1 MRAGAVRPFV
11 AAAGV
16 ATVLLACAVVFN
28 SLAWV
33 DRTFPGF
40 MLLDNRVVPSIAL
53 PHWAGAPQLFQ
64 SQVRAVDGKAVATAD
79 EVYDAVEGSAPGRS
93 FTYRLR
99 SPWGAERVERVKS
112 IAFGAT
118 DWLLL
123 FGAFLVNGVVFIA
136 IGLLVFRLSPER
148 PASAAVLVATASA
161 GLFVLTA
168 IDLYGPHLFF
178 RLHVLAECAMG
189 AGFLHLALV
198 FPTERLR
205 ERRRRLLV
213 LIYGLTGGLVLTY
226 EVLLGNPT
234 AYTMLHLA
242 ASTLQVVGCV
252 AMVAAI
258 VHDFFATSSPL
269 VRRQIGVVALG
280 ATAGMVV
287 PALLWA
293 ASAVLGGG
301 VSVNAAAFSAFLFP
315 LSLGYAV
322 IQRDLFEIDL
332 VLRRSITYVV
342 VVVAT
347 ASFYIAL
354 LAMAGWTLGVHT
366 FAGERPAL
374 VVALNV
380 VLLFALSPIR
390 ARVQEAVDYVFFR
403 RGYDP
408 QDAITQL
415 SRALEGTR
423 DVGAVVA
430 ETTRLLQQTFFP
442 QTCVLFEVGEDGTL
456 TPIPLHGSGSAARC
470 GALALPASLER
481 GLEAGRATSRYAWDE
496 KPREA
501 AAFWQSSGA
510 EVVVPVRHA
519 ERTEWIIA
527 LGAKESG
534 YSYNLHDSALLE
546 TMARQVALAMATAR
560 AFGDLERLNA
570 DLERQVEGRTREL
583 GIANRE
589 LEGSVA
595 RLRRAYAMLEES
607 QKSLVR
613 ADRLATLGRLT
624 AGIAHEV
631 NTPLG
636 AVMNA
641 LQLLQDLAR
650 EYSESI
656 GDPQVTPDD
665 HRQIATEISETAAS
679 AAGWAGRAAT
689 FVSRVKGHGREPLAG
704 ESRRFTIAE
713 VAEEVRCLLDHRLQ
727 ASSCRLVYAED
738 PAGIDLVGDPA
749 RLGHVLLN
757 LVQNAAE
764 AYDELAAEDGRIEV
778 SAVRDADGEG
788 VVVEVRDYAG
798 GVPAE
803 IADRI
808 FEELFTTK
816 EPGKGTGLGLWIVR
830 NVVEQSF
837 AGEISLR
844 PVDGPGTCF
853 HVVLRNQTTEAEE
866 RRSKPSPADLGA
878 PRQE

>member
-1 MRAGAVRPFV
+1 MSGRAVRSFV

-16 ATVLLACAVVFN
+16 ATALLACAVVFN
-28 SLAWV
+28 SLSWI

-40 MLLDNRVVPSIAL
+40 MLLENRVVPSIAL
-53 PHWAGAPQLFQ
+53 PHWANGRAPLLFQ
-64 SQVRAVDGKAVATAD
+64 SQVRAVDGKPVASAD
-79 EVYDAVEGSAPGRS
+79 EVYEIVDAAPPGRS
-93 FTYRLR
+93 FAYRLR
-99 SPWGAERVERVKS
+99 SPWGAESVERVS
-112 IAFGAT
+112 SVVFGAA

-123 FGAFLVNGVVFIA
+123 FGAFLVNGVVFVA

-205 ERRRRLLV
+205 ERRRRLLA
-213 LIYGLTGGLVLTY
+213 LIYGVTGGLILAY
-226 EVLLGNPT
+226 ETLLSHPT
-234 AYTMLHLA
+234 AYTILHLA
-242 ASTLQVVGCV
+242 ASTLQVIGCV

-269 VRRQIGVVALG
+269 VRRRIGVVALG

-347 ASFYIAL
+347 VSFYIAL
-354 LAMAGWTLGVHT
+354 LAMAGWTLDVHG
-366 FAGERPAL
+366 FVGERPAL
-374 VVALNV
+374 VVAFNV

-390 ARVQEAVDYVFFR
+390 SRVQEGVDYVFFR

-408 QDAITQL
+408 QEAIAQL

-430 ETTRLLQQTFFP
+430 ETTRLLVQTFFP
-442 QTCVLFEVGEDGTL
+442 QSCVLFEVDE
-456 TPIPLHGSGSAARC
+456 H
-470 GALALPASLER
+470 GALQPISPPEPGSRTAAAALRLPAELR
-481 GLEAGRATSRYAWDE
+481 HRLEAGRATSRYAWEDE
-496 KPREA
+496 PRDA
-501 AAFWQSSGA
+501 AGFWHLSGA

-519 ERTEWIIA
+519 ERTQWIVA

-583 GIANRE
+583 GVANRE

-650 EYSESI
+650 EYAESI
-656 GDPQVTPDD
+656 ADPAVTPDD
-665 HRQIATEISETAAS
+665 HRQIAKEISDTAAS

-704 ESRRFTIAE
+704 ESRPFTIAE

-727 ASSCRLVYAED
+727 ASTCRLVYAEE
-738 PAGIDLVGDPA
+738 PAGVDLVGDPA

-757 LVQNAAE
+757 LIQNAVE
-764 AYDELAAEDGRIEV
+764 AYDEQGAADGRIEV
-778 SAVRDADGEG
+778 SAVRDVDGEG

-803 IADRI
+803 IAERI

-830 NVVEQSF
+830 NVVEQAF
-837 AGEISLR
+837 GGEISLR
-844 PVDGPGTCF
+844 PVAGPGTCF
-853 HVVLRNQTTEAEE
+853 HVVLRSQAAAEQ
-866 RRSKPSPADLGA
+866 RPAKSPDDLGA
-878 PRQE
+878 TGH